1 MTPTSDRIK
10 EYLTGEFPNLQPP
23 EVKKRARR
31 VRRYFLT
38 GLVVMAPVGVTVV
51 VLVWM
56 FRTIDNILGDPLR
69 AAIGFRIPGLGFV
82 LLLLVVLLVG
92 WAVHLAAGRQLLHWW
107 NEALARFPLTGRLYT
122 AMSQIVQTVVGEQRS
137 LFKRVVLIP
146 YPTDESWAVAFV
158 TNEEAPMMGELVG
171 QPCVNVFVPTTP
183 NPTSGMM
190 LVVSRAKTRE
200 LPITID
206 EAIKLIISAGA
217 VSPHGEVPS
226 FKRRG
231 LDLDSLLKDR

>member
-1 MTPTSDRIK
+1 
-10 EYLTGEFPNLQPP
+10 
-23 EVKKRARR
+23 
-31 VRRYFLT
+31 
-38 GLVVMAPVGVTVV
+38 
-51 VLVWM
+51 
-56 FRTIDNILGDPLR
+56 
-69 AAIGFRIPGLGFV
+69 V
-82 LLLLVVLLVG
+82 LLMLVVLLVG

-146 YPTDESWAVAFV
+146 YPTEESWAVAFV